1 MTWLGFNPKCL
12 IPKPILDE
20 MKAVI
25 RRCGDGQEEPDTW
38 KRQSTGKTS
47 RTWRLIGFEAEEIK
61 FNFKFSHVRD
71 GKMIMILVQ
80 RS

>member
-1 MTWLGFNPKCL
+1 
-12 IPKPILDE
+12 

-25 RRCGDGQEEPDTW
+25 RHCGDGQEEPDTW